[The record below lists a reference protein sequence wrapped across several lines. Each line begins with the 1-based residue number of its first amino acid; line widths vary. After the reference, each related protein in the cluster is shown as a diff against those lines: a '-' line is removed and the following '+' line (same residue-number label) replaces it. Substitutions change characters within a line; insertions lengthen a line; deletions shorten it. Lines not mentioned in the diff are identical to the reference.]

1 MGSPWKAA
9 ADDSRQQMLL
19 ILKDGEKTPSEIAT
33 HFDFTLPALSTHLK
47 VLRDAGLVS
56 ERKKGQNR
64 FYSVNRDSMSEMM
77 QFFDL
82 FWDDL
87 LRSLKEYVQNN
98 KDAKRRKWQ
107 KSEKQSFIDA
117 QPEVVFR
124 ALTDEK
130 ELTHWFLDQVKL
142 EEPRVDG
149 FMQFKFFEDGKENHR
164 VKGKVLEIVPNKKIS
179 YSWANKFDPNFPRR
193 QSLGRLKR

>member
-1 MGSPWKAA
+1 MDSPWKAV
-9 ADDSRQQMLL
+9 ADDSRRQMLL

-82 FWDDL
+82 F
-87 LRSLKEYVQNN
+87 
-98 KDAKRRKWQ
+98 
-107 KSEKQSFIDA
+107 
-117 QPEVVFR
+117 
-124 ALTDEK
+124 
-130 ELTHWFLDQVKL
+130 
-142 EEPRVDG
+142 
-149 FMQFKFFEDGKENHR
+149 
-164 VKGKVLEIVPNKKIS
+164 
-179 YSWANKFDPNFPRR
+179 
-193 QSLGRLKR
+193 